1 MKLRS
6 ENGCEDIKK
15 AEKADSV
22 KFPLFYFTPL

>member
-1 MKLRS
+1 MNLRS

-22 KFPLFYFTPL
+22 KFPLFYFTLL